1 METTNLIS
9 PASVRPLALLATL
22 LVMLGCSSSGDKGN
36 TIPPTAP
43 TRDIPDVR
51 QTAETASSGSAA
63 VRYPPALASTPR
75 PTTSPP
81 SRTHETAP
89 ASTPTALSL
98 KIHRGSEARYR
109 VKEQLAGRNLPND
122 AVGVTTDVMGTIA
135 FDVKGQIVA
144 EQSRITVNVSTLKSN
159 ASPRD
164 RYIRNSSL
172 ESNIFPVA
180 LFEAR
185 ATEGLSWPIPT
196 SGEYTFQLLGE
207 MTMHGVAK
215 PLTWDV
221 IVRFSDSRVTGQA
234 KTSFK
239 FGYFDMTIPRAFIVV
254 SVEDNVQLEID
265 FQATVETGG

>member
-22 LVMLGCSSSGDKGN
+22 LVMLGCSSCGDKGN
-36 TIPPTAP
+36 TTPPTAP
-43 TRDIPDVR
+43 TRDIPDMR
-51 QTAETASSGSAA
+51 QTAEAPAA
-63 VRYPPALASTPR
+63 QYPPASASTPR
-75 PTTSPP
+75 STTSPP
-81 SRTHETAP
+81 TRTDETAP

-98 KIHRGSEARYR
+98 KIRSGSEARYR

-135 FDVKGQIVA
+135 FDVKGRIVA
-144 EQSRITVNVSTLKSN
+144 EQSRITVDVSTLKSD

-180 LFEAR
+180 LFKAM

-196 SGEYTFQLLGE
+196 SGEYAFQLLGE
-207 MTMHGVAK
+207 MTVHGVTK

-221 IVRFSDSRVTGQA
+221 TAQFGDSRVTGQA

-265 FQATVETGG
+265 LQATVVTGG